1 MFWMTLF
8 LNHEKGKKTMSK
20 ELEKQSEEL
29 EQTLA
34 KQLEILKRESEDWL
48 KVAAV
53 VGAGALLTFA
63 IVKAT
68 RKKKVEKT
76 TQALEVLE
84 REGLLNEDIKKRL
97 TQTKKSRFW
106 PNLSERLLI
115 LGLALAKDKIYSAIF
130 SSPSE
135 DTEKKSE

>member
-1 MFWMTLF
+1 M
-8 LNHEKGKKTMSK
+8 NN

-53 VGAGALLTFA
+53 VGAGALLTYA

-68 RKKKVEKT
+68 RKKKEEKT
-76 TQALEVLE
+76 HLALEVLE

-130 SSPSE
+130 SSPSSGPE
-135 DTEKKSE
+135 EKGE